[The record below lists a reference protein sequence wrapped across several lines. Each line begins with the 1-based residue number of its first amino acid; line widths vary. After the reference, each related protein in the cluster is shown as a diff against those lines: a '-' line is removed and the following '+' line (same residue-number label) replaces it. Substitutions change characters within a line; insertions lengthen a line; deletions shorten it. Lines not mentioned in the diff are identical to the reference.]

1 MHTSGLWI
9 CTSQFFYMMYRV
21 TNHGLSPDLAE
32 RIAPVKM
39 VSRRTLVADP
49 LFIRLDPVIG
59 SGFKEIH
66 SNLKILNKTLKIL
79 QIKIK

>member
-1 MHTSGLWI
+1 MGSGFVHHT
-9 CTSQFFYMMYRV
+9 FFQLMNRD

-59 SGFKEIH
+59 SGLKEIH
-66 SNLKILNKTLKIL
+66 SNLKISNKTSLKIW
-79 QIKIK
+79 KSK